1 MEADSGK
8 FTYLPPIP
16 QRGRWLMLDIQNM
29 VFAKDE
35 AKFKIKQLQHKATGG
50 LGGREPGVETEV

>member
-1 MEADSGK
+1 MEADSGNL
-8 FTYLPPIP
+8 TYLPRIRL
-16 QRGRWLMLDIQNM
+16 RGRWLTLDVQNM

-50 LGGREPGVETEV
+50 LGGREPDVETEA

>member
-1 MEADSGK
+1 
-8 FTYLPPIP
+8 
-16 QRGRWLMLDIQNM
+16 MLDIQNM

>member
-8 FTYLPPIP
+8 LIYPPRVRW
-16 QRGRWLMLDIQNM
+16 RGRWLTLEVQNM

-35 AKFKIKQLQHKATGG
+35 AKFKIKQLQNKATGG